1 MFRRLFSL
9 TLTFACLVL
18 LVVAPIFASSCRPRQ
33 EAGAFSRTDRESA
46 TPPDGAMTET
56 AAYGGEQ
63 QGRGGYGSGSGVA
76 SLPRRPAPEGMLE
89 LPSGGVGRILT
100 SRMSGTN
107 SARKMLMGLNIGIEG
122 YFDATPR
129 ITAAAADRNDQNLQ
143 AAFIARLGGVPVRGI
158 IAIEMQ
164 GNSGQATMI
173 FDQQAAFPQTFSRL
187 TQRVNASSGQGG
199 GGGGAPAPVR
209 LTPAQFPDGS
219 GQIGLPPGFR
229 ITNSYKGTVDIAGP
243 NGEGMSLGGY
253 QTVTYPQTRGMF
265 QGVPVVS
272 SNDPV
277 RAVMDLQAF
286 YHQRMRIIDARP
298 VQMQANGRFAFIRY
312 STTNS
317 NGQPVEGLG
326 LFGMMPI
333 DQTQGLL
340 YMSYV
345 NAPSAE
351 IFRQSLPGMWAAW
364 QSWGI
369 KDQVFKERMTAT
381 LKSMRETG
389 DILTSAN
396 QNRQDTYARVNQA
409 WSNEIRDEGMWR
421 LPGAGRDGAQVRLRN
436 DNDITQ
442 SLEPVPIGDLQP

>member
-9 TLTFACLVL
+9 TLTCLY
-18 LVVAPIFASSCRPRQ
+18 LVVLIVVPVFASSCRPRQ
-33 EAGAFSRTDRESA
+33 DANEFSRTNREA
-46 TPPDGAMTET
+46 TAPDGAMTEP

-63 QGRGGYGSGSGVA
+63 QGRGGYGSGSGAA

-100 SRMSGTN
+100 SRMGGTN
-107 SARKMLMGLNIGIEG
+107 SARKMLMGLNMGIDG
-122 YFDATPR
+122 YFDSAPR

-143 AAFIARLGGVPVRGI
+143 AAFIARLGGVPVHGI

-187 TQRVNASSGQGG
+187 MQRVNASSGQG

-219 GQIGLPPGFR
+219 GQMGLPPGFH
-229 ITNSYKGTVDIAGP
+229 ITNSYKGTVDVAGP

-253 QTVTYPQTRGMF
+253 ETVTYPQSRGMF

-272 SNDPV
+272 SSDPV
-277 RAVMDLQAF
+277 RALLDFQA
-286 YHQRMRIIDARP
+286 YNHIQTRILDARP
-298 VQMQANGRFAFIRY
+298 VQVQANGRWAFIRL
-312 STTNS
+312 TEIGKD
-317 NGQPVEGLG
+317 GQPVDVLG

-345 NAPSAE
+345 NAPPQV
-351 IFRQSLPGMWAAW
+351 FRQSLPAMWAAW

-369 KDQVFKERMTAT
+369 KDQVFKDRMTAT

-389 DILTSAN
+389 DILTGAN

-409 WSNEIRDEGMWR
+409 WSDEIRDEGMWR

>member
-9 TLTFACLVL
+9 TLTCLY
-18 LVVAPIFASSCRPRQ
+18 LVVLIVAPVFASSCRPRQ
-33 EAGAFSRTDRESA
+33 EAGEFSRTNREA
-46 TPPDGAMTET
+46 TAPDGAMTEP

-89 LPSGGVGRILT
+89 LPTGGVGRILT
-100 SRMSGTN
+100 SRMGGTN
-107 SARKMLMGLNIGIEG
+107 SARKMLMALNIGIDG
-122 YFDATPR
+122 YFDSAPR
-129 ITAAAADRNDQNLQ
+129 LTAAAADRNDQNLQ

-187 TQRVNASSGQGG
+187 TQRLSASSGQGGG

-219 GQIGLPPGFR
+219 GQIGLPPGFH
-229 ITNSYKGTVDIAGP
+229 ITNSYKGTVDVAGP

-253 QTVTYPQTRGMF
+253 ATVTYPQSRGMF

-277 RAVMDLQAF
+277 RAVIDLQAF
-286 YHQRMRIIDARP
+286 YHQRIKIIDARP
-298 VQMQANGRFAFIRY
+298 VQVQANGRWAFIRY
-312 STTNS
+312 STNNS

-340 YMSYV
+340 YQSYV
-345 NAPSAE
+345 NAPPQV
-351 IFRQSLPGMWAAW
+351 FRQSLPAMWAAW

-369 KDQVFKERMTAT
+369 KDQVFKDRMTAT
-381 LKSMRETG
+381 LNSMRETG

-421 LPGAGRDGAQVRLRN
+421 IPGTGRDGAQVRLRN
-436 DNDITQ
+436 DNDITH